1 MLYSPIKRSTLKPL
15 NYILLELPSK
25 VEYALLALLE
35 MASQTDGKT
44 PVTVN
49 EITAKHPIPERYLEQ
64 ILANLRRGG
73 LLKSQRGAK
82 GGYILAKAPDEI
94 TLLDVVTSIEGD
106 REANSDA
113 EDLTIERKLIR
124 ETWQKA
130 NLSAQAILKQHTLK
144 SLCQERE
151 AYLQKGL
158 MYYI

>member
-1 MLYSPIKRSTLKPL
+1 MKPL

-25 VEYALLALLE
+25 VEYALLALME
-35 MASQTDGKT
+35 MADQADGKT

-82 GGYILAKAPDEI
+82 GGYVLAKPPEEI
-94 TLLDVVTSIEGD
+94 TILDVVTSIEGD
-106 REANSDA
+106 RSADSLSD
-113 EDLTIERKLIR
+113 DTTIEMKLIR

-130 NLSAQAILKQHTLK
+130 NLSAQAVLADYTLQ
-144 SLCQERE
+144 SLCQERD

>member
-1 MLYSPIKRSTLKPL
+1 M
-15 NYILLELPSK
+15 
-25 VEYALLALLE
+25 E
-35 MASQTDGKT
+35 MADQADGKT

-82 GGYILAKAPDEI
+82 GGYVLAKPPEEI
-94 TLLDVVTSIEGD
+94 TILDVVTSIEGD
-106 REANSDA
+106 RSADSLSD
-113 EDLTIERKLIR
+113 DTTIEMKLIR

-130 NLSAQAILKQHTLK
+130 NLSAQAVLADYTLQ
-144 SLCQERE
+144 SLCQERD